1 MCVVFFVSFF
11 LGGGGVPFLSIP
23 IIPERVSCSPLK
35 M

>member
-11 LGGGGVPFLSIP
+11 WGGGVPFLSIP